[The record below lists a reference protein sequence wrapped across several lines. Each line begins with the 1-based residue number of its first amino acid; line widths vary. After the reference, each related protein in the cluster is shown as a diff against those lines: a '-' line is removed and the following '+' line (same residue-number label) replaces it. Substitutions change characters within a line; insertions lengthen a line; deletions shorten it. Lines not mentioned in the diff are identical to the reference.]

1 MDAGTSAS
9 EVVRLD
15 RAAIVVDGRRILG
28 PIDLVVRAGERWI
41 LLGPNGS
48 GKTTLLGLAGARRYP
63 TSGSATILGLTLGR
77 GDSRGLHPRIGH
89 GSHALTELMPRH
101 LTALDVVLTGRR
113 SSLVTWLQP
122 FDDEDHRVARERLA
136 EVGCAPFAE
145 RTFTTLSQGERQR
158 VLLARALA
166 GEPELLILDEPAAG
180 LDLPAREALIAAL
193 EGAADRTDGP
203 AMLIATH
210 HLEEIPPAATHAALL
225 REARLVGAGPIETT
239 LTEANL
245 RTTFD
250 LPGLE
255 VGRRRGRWWA
265 AASSA

>member
-1 MDAGTSAS
+1 MTTPERP

-15 RAAIVVDGRRILG
+15 RVEIVVEGRRILG
-28 PIDLVVRAGERWI
+28 PLDLVVRAGERWI

-63 TSGSATILGLTLGR
+63 TSGTATILGLTLGR
-77 GDSRGLHPRIGH
+77 GDVRSLHPRIGH
-89 GSHALTELMPRH
+89 GSHALTELMPPH
-101 LTALDVVLTGRR
+101 LSAFDVVLTGRR

-122 FDDEDHRVARERLA
+122 YDDEDRHVAGARLA
-136 EVGCAPFAE
+136 EVGCAAFAD
-145 RTFTTLSQGERQR
+145 RRFATLSQGERQR

-166 GEPELLILDEPAAG
+166 GDPELLILDEPAAG
-180 LDLPAREALIAAL
+180 LDLPAREDLIAAL
-193 EGAADRTDGP
+193 EVASSRADGP

-210 HLEEIPPAATHAALL
+210 HLEEIPPSATHAALL
-225 REARLVGAGPIETT
+225 RRASLVAAGPIEAT

-245 RTTFD
+245 RGTFD
-250 LPGLE
+250 LPHLE

-265 AASSA
+265 TASPA

>member
-1 MDAGTSAS
+1 MDRGTLAP

-15 RAAIVVDGRRILG
+15 RAEIRVDGHRILG

-48 GKTTLLGLAGARRYP
+48 GKTTLLGLAGARRFP
-63 TSGSATILGLTLGR
+63 SSGTATVLGLTLGR
-77 GDSRGLHPRIGH
+77 GDSRRLHPRIGH
-89 GSHALTELMPRH
+89 GSHTLTELMPYG

-122 FDDEDHRVARERLA
+122 YDEHDRRVARDRLA
-136 EVGCAPFAE
+136 DVGCAAFAD
-145 RTFTTLSQGERQR
+145 RAFSTLSQGERQR

-193 EGAADRTDGP
+193 ETAAAGP
-203 AMLIATH
+203 HPPTMLIATH
-210 HLEEIPPAATHAALL
+210 HLEEIPPSATHAALL
-225 REARLVGAGPIETT
+225 RDGVPVASGPIEET
-239 LTEANL
+239 LTIGNL
-245 RTTFD
+245 RTTFALD
-250 LPGLE
+250 GLE
-255 VGRRRGRWWA
+255 IGRRRGRWWA
-265 AASSA
+265 AAPTS